1 MEGKEKCSG
10 RRTLFAT
17 GTLLIVMALFIAV
30 TSVVAQPVEVRIT
43 PELEY
48 VEEVATFVANE
59 GQTFVVTIDVDSV
72 TDLNAAQFDLSF
84 DKSVVRVNEVKE
96 GEINGEEFPICKW
109 RLNPDKDAVRVIAS
123 LDIGESV
130 SGTGY
135 LSEFE
140 FRVKGDEGEKSE
152 LTFYNEELVNV
163 TAKIIPSNWH
173 GAEVAID
180 VEEEEEE
187 EEGEE
192 EEEEDGEEVTLGTP
206 VITAWKPAEAGVSNA
221 VGESR
226 TFNISVDQIADISWQ
241 INGTELQTNESVTEA
256 FFTNTSAVIGTW
268 NVSAIATNTTTG
280 LSDMHT
286 WLWSVTLTPT
296 ATVTPTPTLAP
307 GVTPA
312 PEAETETETETEGI
326 PTPTPAQAPS
336 VTPTPTTPTPTP
348 EPPGFGAVLA
358 IAVMLG
364 IAYVLLK
371 KR

>member
-10 RRTLFAT
+10 RRTSFAT

-48 VEEVATFVANE
+48 VEEVSTFVANE

-140 FRVKGDEGEKSE
+140 FKVKGDEGEKSE

-173 GAEVAID
+173 GAEIAIG
-180 VEEEEEE
+180 VEEEEEEEE

-192 EEEEDGEEVTLGTP
+192 GDGEEVTLGIP

-226 TFNISVDQIADISWQ
+226 TFNISVNQIADISWQ

-307 GVTPA
+307 GVTQA
-312 PEAETETETETEGI
+312 PEAETETETEGI
-326 PTPTPAQAPS
+326 PTPTPAQAPG